1 MPAVKR
7 LKNIRLTSGILSILF
22 NPYYFVK
29 KGIFRGLRDNAH
41 YLQGKLLDFG
51 CGNRSYQT
59 LFPAKEQIGLE
70 IYQKGHDHTGEKIDV
85 YYDGVAVPFRAES
98 FDSVLCIEVLEHV
111 FEPDRVLKELWRV
124 MKTEACLV
132 MTVPFVWEEH
142 EQPYDYG
149 RLTQFGLKYLLQK
162 NGFEVK
168 IYEKR
173 WMVELIRCVNL
184 FIFKTGAGFKIL
196 RYLFIP
202 IFILPANIL
211 GSVPSV
217 ILPGNK
223 DIYLNAVIVAKKV
236 C

>member
-1 MPAVKR
+1 MPSVKR
-7 LKNIRLTSGILSILF
+7 LKNIRLTLGILSVLF
-22 NPYYFVK
+22 KPYYFIK
-29 KGIFRGLRDNAH
+29 RGIFGGLRDNAH

-51 CGNRSYQT
+51 YGNRSYQT
-59 LFPAKEQIGLE
+59 LFPAKEQVGLE

-149 RLTQFGLKYLLQK
+149 RYT
-162 NGFEVK
+162 
-168 IYEKR
+168 
-173 WMVELIRCVNL
+173 
-184 FIFKTGAGFKIL
+184 
-196 RYLFIP
+196 
-202 IFILPANIL
+202 
-211 GSVPSV
+211 
-217 ILPGNK
+217 
-223 DIYLNAVIVAKKV
+223 
-236 C
+236 